1 MGNGKTPKNKKG
13 EIKMKKS
20 LIAIIALT
28 LAVLMLGLVGCS
40 AGNSGEND
48 GKSTGKIILIDKD
61 EKEYTYDVKF
71 DDGMSLRAILLENE
85 LITEEE
91 AAAFFIQTIDGHL
104 ADVEND
110 GCTWQPHD
118 ANKNMIVGTTFD
130 DITMKNGDTIYLIY
144 YVVPNFDD

>member
-1 MGNGKTPKNKKG
+1 
-13 EIKMKKS
+13 MKKS

-40 AGNSGEND
+40 AGNSGSGE
-48 GKSTGKIILIDKD
+48 KSTGKIILIDKD

-91 AAAFFIQTIDGHL
+91 SAKYFIETIDGHL

-118 ANKNMIVGTTFD
+118 AGKNMIVGKTFD
-130 DITMKNGDTIYLIY
+130 QITMKNGDTIYLIY